1 MAKQPMKMPINMMGK
16 MQMGGKLGGKSAKG
30 EFVGML
36 LESVV
41 QTHIFHLMT
50 SSYAQHM
57 ALGSFYDEMPGIVDG
72 IAETLQGQEGKITS
86 YPTTMTISN
95 TYDPVGYLTNLRSKV
110 EKMRDGIS
118 QSTNFLNQTDLILD
132 LIDTTLY
139 KLKELK

>member
-1 MAKQPMKMPINMMGK
+1 MEKKPMKMPMNMMGK
-16 MQMGGKLGGKSAKG
+16 MQMGGKVSNKSIKG

-36 LESVV
+36 LQSAV
-41 QTHIFHLMT
+41 QVHIFHLMT

-57 ALGSFYDEMPGIVDG
+57 ALGTFYDEMPDLADS

-95 TYDPVGYLTNLRSKV
+95 SYDPIGYLTDLRRKV
-110 EKMRDGIS
+110 EGMRDSVS
-118 QSTNFLNQTDLILD
+118 QSTNFMNQTDGILD
-132 LIDTTLY
+132 LIDSTLY

>member
-1 MAKQPMKMPINMMGK
+1 MAKQPMKMPMNMMNK
-16 MQMGGKLGGKSAKG
+16 MQMGGKMGGKSAKG

-50 SSYAQHM
+50 SSYAQHK
-57 ALGSFYDEMPGIVDG
+57 ALGKFYEEMPDIVDG

-86 YPTTMTISN
+86 YPTTMIISN

-110 EKMRDGIS
+110 EKMRDVIS
-118 QSTNFLNQTDLILD
+118 ESTNFLNQTDLILD
-132 LIDTTLY
+132 LIDSTLY